1 MKKLTSALF
10 LPLFLLANTNQIPK
24 DLDYLFDN
32 AKFPVDDYLLKA
44 GLAQPKSTTIDISD
58 ENNTNQQTQ
67 ANNEKAQETQEQA
80 AEPEQTKIEKIQEKL
95 EYNENK
101 AQANQQPTKQNK
113 ANKVNKLPLNYQN
126 LIRENILASR
136 AAEIKNLSDDNKF
149 GVNGF
154 TNQQSIDIS
163 TNEHKL
169 FRTIRAGRLI
179 PALLT
184 TAISSD
190 LSGIITAII
199 EQDIYAT
206 MGEAVLIPRGSKA
219 IGFYQ
224 NNAKIGQNRLEIFW
238 REIITP
244 QGVNI
249 MLTNAIS
256 ADNMGMSG
264 AVGVVNNKY
273 FDRYALPTAI
283 STVSNALL
291 LGIAQKINKNS
302 SATTQYQEQIYSGAQ
317 NDINAIVQ
325 DIIAQH
331 NQIKATIEIR
341 SGSRIFLVPTN
352 HMWFAKPKN
361 NEVLLRYF
369 KN

>member
-1 MKKLTSALF
+1 MKRLTSALF

-24 DLDYLFDN
+24 DLDYLFND
-32 AKFPVDDYLLKA
+32 AKFPVDEYLLKA

-67 ANNEKAQETQEQA
+67 ANNEKAQEPQEQA
-80 AEPEQTKIEKIQEKL
+80 GPEQTKIEKIQEKL

-190 LSGIITAII
+190 LSGIVTAII

-206 MGEAVLIPRGSKA
+206 MGEAVLIPRDSKA

-224 NNAKIGQNRLEIFW
+224 NNAQIGQNRLEIFW

>member
-1 MKKLTSALF
+1 MKRLTSALF

-24 DLDYLFDN
+24 DLDYLFND
-32 AKFPVDDYLLKA
+32 AKFPVDEYLLKA

-67 ANNEKAQETQEQA
+67 ANNEKAQEPQEQA
-80 AEPEQTKIEKIQEKL
+80 GPEQTKIEKIQEKL

-190 LSGIITAII
+190 LSGIVTAII

-224 NNAKIGQNRLEIFW
+224 NNAQIGQNRLEIFW